1 MEQTSRRF
9 FSASMIV
16 GLLAAVLVFIGMLIP
31 MLDMSAFHEK
41 IQIKY
46 NIFKVCENVG
56 LLSPSWKG
64 VPSGMLIGVVA
75 MVVLSFVDIPLLK
88 LIPTMIILAMFI
100 IMLADMGNIINW
112 AKDMIHRYFG
122 EGVVGLDNSN
132 VLKSFSTGIY
142 FMVAGIVTGIISCF
156 CPGRKEIQYYQ

>member
-16 GLLAAVLVFIGMLIP
+16 GLVAAILVFIGMMLP
-31 MLDMSAFHEK
+31 MIDMSAFHEK

-64 VPSGMLIGVVA
+64 VPYGMIIGVIA
-75 MVVLSFVDIPLLK
+75 MVILSFVDIPLLK
-88 LIPTMIILAMFI
+88 LIPTMIILAMLI

-112 AKDMIHRYFG
+112 AKSMIERYFG
-122 EGVVGLDNSN
+122 SGLVSLDNEN
-132 VLKSFSTGIY
+132 VLKSLSTGIY
-142 FMVAGIVTGIISCF
+142 FMAAGVVAGIVSCF
-156 CPGRKEIQYYQ
+156 CPGRE

>member
-16 GLLAAVLVFIGMLIP
+16 GLIAAILVFIGMMLP
-31 MLDMSAFHEK
+31 MIDMSAFHEK

-64 VPSGMLIGVVA
+64 VPYGMIIGVVA
-75 MVVLSFVDIPLLK
+75 MVILSFVDIPLLK
-88 LIPTMIILAMFI
+88 LIPTMIILAMLI

-112 AKDMIHRYFG
+112 AKSMIERYFG
-122 EGVVGLDNSN
+122 SGLVSLDNEN
-132 VLKSFSTGIY
+132 VLKSLSTGIY
-142 FMVAGIVTGIISCF
+142 FMAAGVVAGIVSCF
-156 CPGRKEIQYYQ
+156 CPGRE

>member
-1 MEQTSRRF
+1 MEQTSRHF

-16 GLLAAVLVFIGMLIP
+16 GLVAAILVFIGMMLP
-31 MLDMSAFHEK
+31 MIDMSAFHEK

-64 VPSGMLIGVVA
+64 VPYGMIIGVVA
-75 MVVLSFVDIPLLK
+75 MGILSFVDIPLLK
-88 LIPTMIILAMFI
+88 LIPTMIILAMLI

-112 AKDMIHRYFG
+112 AKSMIERYFG
-122 EGVVGLDNSN
+122 SGLVSLDNEN
-132 VLKSFSTGIY
+132 VLKSLSTGIY
-142 FMVAGIVTGIISCF
+142 FMAAGVVAGIVSCF
-156 CPGRKEIQYYQ
+156 CPGRE

>member
-16 GLLAAVLVFIGMLIP
+16 GLIAAILVFIGMMLP
-31 MLDMSAFHEK
+31 MIDMSAFHEK

-64 VPSGMLIGVVA
+64 VPYGMIIGVVA
-75 MVVLSFVDIPLLK
+75 MGILSFVDIPLLK
-88 LIPTMIILAMFI
+88 LIPTMIILAMLI

-112 AKDMIHRYFG
+112 AKNMIERYFG
-122 EGVVGLDNSN
+122 SGLVSLDNEN
-132 VLKSFSTGIY
+132 VLKSLSTGIY
-142 FMVAGIVTGIISCF
+142 FMAAGVVAGIVSCF
-156 CPGRKEIQYYQ
+156 CPGKE

>member
-16 GLLAAVLVFIGMLIP
+16 GLIAAILVFIGMMLP
-31 MLDMSAFHEK
+31 MIDMSAFHEK

-64 VPSGMLIGVVA
+64 VPYGMIIGVIA
-75 MVVLSFVDIPLLK
+75 MVILSFVDIPLLK
-88 LIPTMIILAMFI
+88 LIPTMIILAMLI

-112 AKDMIHRYFG
+112 AKSMIERYFG
-122 EGVVGLDNSN
+122 SGLVSLDNEN
-132 VLKSFSTGIY
+132 VLKSLSTGIY
-142 FMVAGIVTGIISCF
+142 FMAAGVVAGIVSCF
-156 CPGRKEIQYYQ
+156 CPGRE